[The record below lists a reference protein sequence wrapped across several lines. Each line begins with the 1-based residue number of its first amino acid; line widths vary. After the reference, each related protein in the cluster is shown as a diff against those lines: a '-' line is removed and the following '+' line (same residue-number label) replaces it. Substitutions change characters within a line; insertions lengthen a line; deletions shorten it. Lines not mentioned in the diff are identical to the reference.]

1 MSLKLSKYIPE
12 LRNNANKME
21 QYDLTGH
28 NTEESKNY
36 TFSKRRIAS
45 LTIGIIVALL
55 MGKGFS
61 SSFISYV
68 SAVLSILVGL
78 FINSLIF
85 GMDKFYKKPVKK
97 NLNSQEKLWDK
108 KSYNYNR
115 QFLYITG
122 YNIVRCIFTLVILS
136 LSAIFP
142 LFNDCT
148 DLRNYTIAFEK
159 LSMQHFYNGFIYII
173 VFLQKFLVIYW
184 IGCIVHNTLFIVSS
198 MVTFMVLKS
207 KTAEINNIEVEAKTT
222 YSVIA
227 DSVKVD
233 DKIID
238 SITVEFKTNEL
249 K

>member
-28 NTEESKNY
+28 AIEESENFK
-36 TFSKRRIAS
+36 FSKRRIAS
-45 LTIGIIVALL
+45 FTIGITIALL

-85 GMDKFYKKPVKK
+85 GMDKFYKKPIKK
-97 NLNSQEKLWDK
+97 NLNSQEKLWDT

-148 DLRNYTIAFEK
+148 DLRNYTLTFEK
-159 LSMQHFYNGFIYII
+159 LSIEHFYNAFIYTI
-173 VFLQKFLVIYW
+173 VFTQKFLVIYW

-198 MVTFMVLKS
+198 MVTFMALKS
-207 KTAEINNIEVEAKTT
+207 KTAESSSVEVENKTI
-222 YSVIA
+222 YNVMAGGI
-227 DSVKVD
+227 KVD

-238 SITVEFKTNEL
+238 SIVVEFKTNEL